1 MTTYNLIKSTLA
13 GEFESG
19 FVAASLADGVTG
31 LSWGDGSTVFQ
42 DEGPADKAA
51 LVAGLMEEVAALEA
65 QILAGEI
72 AICDALNDPTSDA
85 CVALGVSS

>member
-1 MTTYNLIKSTLA
+1 
-13 GEFESG
+13 
-19 FVAASLADGVTG
+19 
-31 LSWGDGSTVFQ
+31 
-42 DEGPADKAA
+42 
-51 LVAGLMEEVAALEA
+51 MEEVAALEA